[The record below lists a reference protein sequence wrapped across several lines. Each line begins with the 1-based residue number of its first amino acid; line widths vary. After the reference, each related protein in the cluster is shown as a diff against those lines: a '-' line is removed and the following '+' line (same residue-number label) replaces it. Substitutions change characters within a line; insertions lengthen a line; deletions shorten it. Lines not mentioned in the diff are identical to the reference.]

1 MDYKLFPNQR
11 PDMKRLREIV
21 SVLAKYQ
28 FGNVLERTGL
38 KRNLLG
44 FFSSADVEEEFD
56 KTAPQRLRMALEE
69 LGTTFIKL
77 GQVLSTRPDL
87 VGKDFADELAKL
99 QDDVPPFAFK
109 EVRKLINEEL
119 ETPLEDIFSEFN
131 ENPIASASIAQVH
144 SAVLKDGQ
152 KVAVKVQRPNLEEHV
167 EKDITIM
174 RYLARQADKRIGNIK
189 YYNLPGIVDEFERAI
204 GKEMDFAQEAR
215 NIDRFRSHF
224 KDDST
229 VCAPKVYW
237 KYSTL
242 RVLTMQFIEGVK
254 ISEILESDIIANGK
268 KIAEIGT
275 DCYFKQIFQHG
286 FFHADPH
293 PGNLLVLN
301 GNVLCFI
308 DFGMMGHLDREFME
322 NLTELFIFTVNYDLK
337 GMINQLRYMR
347 LIDDDTDIEELKR
360 DLIDLLDKYMGAEIS
375 DIGGIIN
382 EFSKPNILVKHKIQL
397 PKDFILLGRA
407 LSMAEDIGR
416 KLDPHFNGIEV
427 AKPLIK
433 DIIKQRFNPLRIL
446 DYQTTYLFELEHIL
460 KDLPETI
467 NRFFLR
473 IEDGKIR
480 MQLNH
485 QNLDEFAVHLERI
498 INRVS
503 VALIVSALII
513 GSSLIMISREGMPMP
528 GLGFSTIGIVI
539 FLIASALAIGL
550 IISIL
555 NCARRNM

>member
-1 MDYKLFPNQR
+1 
-11 PDMKRLREIV
+11 MKRLREIV
-21 SVLAKYQ
+21 SVLVKYQ

-38 KRNLLG
+38 KRSIKGIFTSDDLQE
-44 FFSSADVEEEFD
+44 AFD
-56 KTAPQRLRMALEE
+56 KTAPQRLRLVLEE

-87 VGKDFADELAKL
+87 VGKDFADELTKL
-99 QDDVPPFAFK
+99 QDEVPPFPFEDVK
-109 EVRKLINEEL
+109 KLIEKEL
-119 ETPLEDIFSEFN
+119 EAPLEDLFSDFQQD
-131 ENPIASASIAQVH
+131 PIASASIAQVH
-144 SAVLKDGQ
+144 YAVLKDGK
-152 KVAVKVQRPNLEEHV
+152 KVAVKVQRLNLEEQV
-167 EKDITIM
+167 RKDIIIM
-174 RYLARQADKRIGNIK
+174 RYLARQADRRILNLK

-204 GKEMDFAQEAR
+204 EKEMDFAQEAR
-215 NIDRFRSHF
+215 NIDRFRLHF
-224 KDDST
+224 NDDPNI
-229 VCAPKVYW
+229 CAPKVYW
-237 KYSTL
+237 KYSTP
-242 RVLTMQFIEGVK
+242 RILTMEFIKGTK
-254 ISEILESDIIANGK
+254 INDALESDTNINGK
-268 KIAEIGT
+268 TIAKIGT

-293 PGNLLVLN
+293 PGNLFILPN
-301 GNVLCFI
+301 DVLCFI

-322 NLTELFIFTVNYDLK
+322 NLTELFVFTINYDLK
-337 GMINQLRYMR
+337 GIINQLRYMR

-382 EFSKPNILVKHKIQL
+382 EFSKPNILVKHKIKL
-397 PKDFILLGRA
+397 PKDFILLGRV

-433 DIIKQRFNPLRIL
+433 ETIKKRFNPLRIL
-446 DYQTTYLFELEHIL
+446 DYQATYLFELEHIF

-480 MQLNH
+480 MQLDH
-485 QNLDEFAVHLERI
+485 QNLDEFASHLERI

-503 VALIVSALII
+503 VALIVSSLII
-513 GSSLIMISREGMPMP
+513 GSSLIMLSDKGMPMP
-528 GLGFSTIGIVI
+528 GIGFSTIGIVI
-539 FLIASALAIGL
+539 FLIAAALAIIL
-550 IISIL
+550 IISVL
-555 NCARRNM
+555 NCARKNI

>member
-1 MDYKLFPNQR
+1 
-11 PDMKRLREIV
+11 MKRLREIV
-21 SVLAKYQ
+21 SVLVKYQ
-28 FGNVLERTGL
+28 FGNVLERTGF
-38 KRNLLG
+38 KRNIMG
-44 FFSSADVEEEFD
+44 FFSSDNLQEAFD
-56 KTAPQRLRMALEE
+56 KTAPKRLRLALEE

-99 QDDVPPFAFK
+99 QDEVPPFPFEDVK
-109 EVRKLINEEL
+109 KLIEKEL
-119 ETPLEDIFSEFN
+119 ETPLQDLFSDFQQD
-131 ENPIASASIAQVH
+131 PIASASIAQVH
-144 SAVLKDGQ
+144 SAVLKNGK
-152 KVAVKVQRPNLEEHV
+152 KVAVKVQRLNLEEHV
-167 EKDITIM
+167 RKDIIIM
-174 RYLARQADKRIGNIK
+174 RYLARQADKRIRDLK

-204 GKEMDFAQEAR
+204 EKEMDFAQEAR
-215 NIDRFRSHF
+215 NIDRFRLHF
-224 KDDST
+224 KDDPN

-237 KYSTL
+237 KYSTP
-242 RVLTMQFIEGVK
+242 RILTMEFIRGTK
-254 ISEILESDIIANGK
+254 ISDALESNKNINGK
-268 KIAEIGT
+268 AIAKIGT

-293 PGNLLVLN
+293 PGNLFILPN
-301 GNVLCFI
+301 DVLCFI
-308 DFGMMGHLDREFME
+308 DFGMIGHLDREFME
-322 NLTELFIFTVNYDLK
+322 NLTELFVFTVNYDLK
-337 GMINQLRYMR
+337 GMINQMRYMR

-382 EFSKPNILVKHKIQL
+382 EFSKPNILVKHKIKL
-397 PKDFILLGRA
+397 PKDFILLGRV

-433 DIIKQRFNPLRIL
+433 ETIRKRFNPLRIL
-446 DYQTTYLFELEHIL
+446 DYQATYLFELEHIF

-480 MQLNH
+480 MQLDH
-485 QNLDEFAVHLERI
+485 QNLDEFASHLERI

-503 VALIVSALII
+503 VALIVSSLII
-513 GSSLIMISREGMPMP
+513 GSSLIMISNEGMPMP
-528 GLGFSTIGIVI
+528 GIGFSTIGTII
-539 FLIASALAIGL
+539 FLIASALAIIL
-550 IISIL
+550 IISII
-555 NCARRNM
+555 NCARKNI